1 MLWKVSGLWS
11 LGIPTELWAL
21 RLVAFKKRRSKEANK
36 PIFIVVFPSQLRLS
50 VLFETP
56 ESDRHTAPTR
66 SGDTF
71 PSLAWP
77 GRVGCALHCIARIRG
92 TCSVMTFDLQQT
104 WEPNR
109 VWLDIDL
116 LFVCLVTRQ
125 ASPSSPASVSACIRV
140 RLRFVRSQKPQ
151 LICINSLTSTW
162 FIRALN
168 CRSQPQSQLGRRV
181 SRYSRQPQHRATTN
195 TFSAPS
201 KSSATLLS
209 PGLLQLASTDFPL
222 FSLYLPLLSLSLP
235 ALSSILE
242 TLCCL
247 IL

>member
-1 MLWKVSGLWS
+1 MTPFPGVGLS
-11 LGIPTELWAL
+11 
-21 RLVAFKKRRSKEANK
+21 
-36 PIFIVVFPSQLRLS
+36 
-50 VLFETP
+50 
-56 ESDRHTAPTR
+56 
-66 SGDTF
+66 
-71 PSLAWP
+71 AWP

-109 VWLDIDL
+109 VSLDIDL

-125 ASPSSPASVSACIRV
+125 ASPTPSPPASASACI

-151 LICINSLTSTW
+151 LICINSLTSTSTSTW

-168 CRSQPQSQLGRRV
+168 CRSRPQSQLGICVERRV
-181 SRYSRQPQHRATTN
+181 SSSRSRQPQTRATTN

-209 PGLLQLASTDFPL
+209 PGLLQLSRTVSP
-222 FSLYLPLLSLSLP
+222 SLSSLLSLSPFLSLSVSHLP
-235 ALSSILE
+235 SLSSILE

>member
-1 MLWKVSGLWS
+1 M
-11 LGIPTELWAL
+11 IATQRPH
-21 RLVAFKKRRSKEANK
+21 EAAT
-36 PIFIVVFPSQLRLS
+36 PFP
-50 VLFETP
+50 
-56 ESDRHTAPTR
+56 
-66 SGDTF
+66 
-71 PSLAWP
+71 AWP

-125 ASPSSPASVSACIRV
+125 ASPTPAPPVSASVSACIRV

-181 SRYSRQPQHRATTN
+181 SRSSRQPQPRATTN

-209 PGLLQLASTDFPL
+209 PGPAPAGFNCLYFSLCSLFISL
-222 FSLYLPLLSLSLP
+222 FSPSLCLLSLVFWKHY
-235 ALSSILE
+235 AV
-242 TLCCL
+242 
-247 IL
+247 